1 MKKAA
6 KVKALK
12 RGVKEV
18 VKALRKD
25 VKGCVLASRAPAL
38 PQFSSLPDNDRPA
51 RALAADASS
60 PR

>member
-1 MKKAA
+1 
-6 KVKALK
+6 VK